1 MPSQALSE
9 HEFVY
14 NLLNQLT
21 GVTSP
26 DEWLEVV
33 SEYPRAR
40 GASGGTLLWV
50 GSDRPDGEPTWQ
62 EIAAMWSTAGQP
74 RAVVGARHP
83 LEPFW
88 KQTGGWFANPDE
100 PTYIEDI
107 TTSPLLEETMRSDYL
122 ERGIGALVF
131 MPMLIEGRWVSGFG
145 FRWSEPQQFT
155 SEDRL
160 LYTAIM
166 RHAGPV
172 INAVRLLQDNRD
184 RAHRAEQIASVNT
197 ALSKARTEVDILN
210 ALCDFATPQGATS
223 MVLFYIHLDA
233 NDQPV
238 EMTVAATA
246 GEDAPPNLV
255 GQIFPIAGIGEQLLA
270 ASTTTRTLG
279 DCPVYFDD
287 YETDSRL
294 DEDARRVTRAWGV
307 TSGIG
312 LPLRSGG
319 IWQGLIGINWRDEH
333 FFTHNEREIYE
344 QILPTIASVVASRRA
359 FLETQALQQEAT
371 FLRELAEAIN
381 AATTFQEVCDA
392 IARLYDRCEG
402 LTLQFFEHLDYDRA
416 SYFDIV
422 AAACYPD
429 ESYRDVVGRR
439 FPIENFPIT
448 QAMRHERVWVFEDL
462 SSDLRIDPITRDT
475 WTSMGT
481 YSVIGIS
488 FFRGKQW
495 LGGIGFRFTTPQI
508 FSQLERQRMRGMGD
522 LVQAAVER
530 ILSQQD
536 TEAARRAAEEASAER
551 SLLYRMA
558 EVINSAITYQEIS
571 DAVARMMPTDCEGV
585 YIDVWENWDFNQAEY
600 LEVIAHTLPWENAS
614 QRSREC
620 YSKTDYPMLAQ
631 MKNARL
637 WAFEDVNTD
646 PRIDPTSRASLLEM
660 GTQSYMM
667 VAFINGERWFGGL
680 FFNYN
685 QPRQFSESE
694 RRLAHGIG
702 DLVQAAVQRVRSQQE
717 TESARQ
723 RSEADR
729 QESDYLRALA
739 MAVNSATTYQEVIN
753 AVAELMHD
761 AEGVL
766 LDIWETF
773 DYRTSDYFDV
783 LAASAKP
790 ASVLRGITGMRFTE
804 DQFPIIRLI
813 YEDRYWAIEDTH
825 DDERV
830 DAITR
835 ASWDSLDTRAV
846 MALMLHRGDR
856 WLGGISFHYRQPRTF
871 DEREIRLHLSI
882 GDLVQAAVE
891 RIRLQVETDVAR
903 RRAETLASTTAA
915 LAAATDED
923 GILDAL
929 ALLPCLQSGSY
940 ISVHYPVFDTNSAL
954 IGFQMQA
961 SLGPDGSHAP
971 RDKWMEIIFKIE
983 DFGLLKRIHRYPD
996 TTVYLENYLT
1006 DTRPEFQ
1013 ETRTLA
1019 EAHGWLAQIC
1029 IPLWSGGRW
1038 QGNVQFLWR
1047 EPLHFDD
1054 DMRLMLDT
1062 LKPTL
1067 TSVVSARRSYL
1078 SAEQARRETEQR
1090 VEELQT
1096 FAQMSGAAVS
1106 LLDESK
1112 LVMEFTRL
1120 ARVRFQ
1126 PLEVALYLLDDR
1138 QMLHRAALE
1147 TMSTLEVI
1155 TLADEHPVAQAVRL
1169 RQGVIANDWMSD
1181 ELVSDVHDGTVRG
1194 HTAICMVAAPM
1205 AVRDQLIGA
1214 LGVRAPQGMRLGDAH
1229 LRMMS
1234 TLADLIAVAIHNVRY
1249 YQQAQELAALEERT
1263 RLARELHDS
1272 VSQALY
1278 GIGLGAQTLRRNIE
1292 RNEIDKLR
1300 APLEYVISLAEAG
1313 LTEMRALI
1321 FELRPES
1328 LENEGMIT
1336 ALAKQGASIEA
1347 RHNIGVQLE
1356 LGEEPILPLEKKES
1370 LYRIAREALHNV
1382 VKHAAA
1388 TQIVLRL
1395 QHEAE
1400 GLVLEV
1406 RDDGLGFDTAQDFPG
1421 HLGLQSM
1428 RERVAKLGGLLTI
1441 SSTPGAGTT
1450 IRAVLHQHESP
1461 PKV

>member
-14 NLLNQLT
+14 DLLNELT

-33 SEYPRAR
+33 STYPRSR

-50 GSDRPDGEPTWQ
+50 GSDRTDGEPNWQ
-62 EIAAMWSTAGQP
+62 EVAALWFTDGQP
-74 RAVVGARHP
+74 RATIGTRLP

-88 KQTGGWFANPDE
+88 QQTGGWFANPHD
-100 PTYIEDI
+100 PTFIEDI
-107 TTSPLLEETMRSDYL
+107 ETSPLLEDTMRADYL
-122 ERGIGALVF
+122 ERGVRALVF

-145 FRWSEPQQFT
+145 FRWSQPQQFT
-155 SEDRL
+155 PEDRT
-160 LYTAIM
+160 LYNAIM

-184 RAHRAEQIASVNT
+184 RAHRAEQVAAVNT
-197 ALSKARTEVDILN
+197 ALSKARDEAEILN
-210 ALCDFATPQGATS
+210 AICNFATPNGATS
-223 MVLFYIHLDA
+223 LVLFYINLDTA
-233 NDQPV
+233 NQPV
-238 EMTVAATA
+238 EMTIAATA
-246 GEDAPPNLV
+246 GEDAVPNLV
-255 GQIFPIAGIGEQLLA
+255 GQVFPMSGIGEQLLA
-270 ASTTTRTLG
+270 ASTETNAAG
-279 DCPVYFDD
+279 DSPVYFDD
-287 YETDSRL
+287 YETDPRL
-294 DEDARRVTRAWGV
+294 DETARVVTRAWGV
-307 TSGIG
+307 KSGIG

-319 IWQGLIGINWRDEH
+319 QWQGMIGVNWRNAH
-333 FFTHNEREIYE
+333 MFTYNEREIYE
-344 QILPTIASVVASRRA
+344 QLLPTIASVVASRRA
-359 FLETQALQQEAT
+359 FLETQALQEEAT

-381 AATTFQEVCDA
+381 AATNFQDVCDA
-392 IARLYDRCEG
+392 IAQLYDRCEG
-402 LTLQFFEHLDYDRA
+402 LTLQFFEQFDYDRA
-416 SYFDIV
+416 SYFEIV

-429 ESYRDVVGRR
+429 ESYREVIGSR
-439 FPIENFPIT
+439 FPIANFPVT
-448 QAMRHERVWVFEDL
+448 ETMRHERMWVFEDL
-462 SSDLRIDPITRDT
+462 GSDPRIDPVTRET

-481 YSVIGIS
+481 WAVIGIS
-488 FFRGKQW
+488 FLRGKQW
-495 LGGIGFRFTTPQI
+495 LGGIGFRFTTPQT
-508 FSQLERQRMRGMGD
+508 FSEMERQRIRGMGD

-530 ILSQQD
+530 ILSQQNIE
-536 TEAARRAAEEASAER
+536 TARHAAEAA
-551 SLLYRMA
+551 
-558 EVINSAITYQEIS
+558 
-571 DAVARMMPTDCEGV
+571 
-585 YIDVWENWDFNQAEY
+585 
-600 LEVIAHTLPWENAS
+600 
-614 QRSREC
+614 
-620 YSKTDYPMLAQ
+620 
-631 MKNARL
+631 
-637 WAFEDVNTD
+637 
-646 PRIDPTSRASLLEM
+646 
-660 GTQSYMM
+660 
-667 VAFINGERWFGGL
+667 
-680 FFNYN
+680 
-685 QPRQFSESE
+685 
-694 RRLAHGIG
+694 
-702 DLVQAAVQRVRSQQE
+702 
-717 TESARQ
+717 
-723 RSEADR
+723 R

-739 MAVNSATTYQEVIN
+739 MAVNSATTYQDVID

-790 ASVLRGITGMRFTE
+790 TSVLRSITGMRFTE
-804 DQFPIIRLI
+804 EQFPIIRLI

-830 DAITR
+830 DPVTR
-835 ASWDSLDTRAV
+835 ASWDALDTRAV
-846 MALMLHRGDR
+846 MALMLHRGER
-856 WLGGISFHYRQPRTF
+856 WLGGISFHYRQPRAF
-871 DEREIRLHLSI
+871 NEREIRMHLSI

-891 RIRLQVETDVAR
+891 RIRLQVETDAARQESDALYDLAEQVNAARTYGDIVLAISDIMEDYSGALVAVANNFDASNATAFNLAVLVQKEDGTRELIEQVLPIASIPMLNTMRGQRLWVMENIESDPRVDVTSRDTYETFLNMRAFIGISYNPIDTSQIVGGFGYRYLEPRTFSERERRLLLGVGDLVQAAIERIRSQEETDAAR
-903 RRAETLASTTAA
+903 RRAETLASMTAA
-915 LAAATDED
+915 LASAADED
-923 GILDAL
+923 DILDAL
-929 ALLPCLQSGSY
+929 ALLPRLQPGSY
-940 ISVHYPVFDTNSAL
+940 ISVHYPVFGTEGEL

-961 SLGPDGSHAP
+961 SLNPDGSHAP
-971 RDKWMEIIFKIE
+971 RDKWMEIVFKVE
-983 DFGLLKRIHRYPD
+983 DFGLLTRIQRYPD
-996 TTVYLENYLT
+996 KIVYLENYLT
-1006 DTRPEFQ
+1006 DTRPEFRD
-1013 ETRTLA
+1013 TRALA
-1019 EAHGWLAQIC
+1019 ELHGWLAQIC
-1029 IPLWSGGRW
+1029 IPLWLGGRW

-1047 EPLHFDD
+1047 EPLQFDN

-1067 TSVVSARRSYL
+1067 TSVVNARRSYL
-1078 SAEQARRETEQR
+1078 AAEQARRETEQR

-1120 ARVRFQ
+1120 ARMRFQ
-1126 PLEVALYLLDDR
+1126 PLEVALYLLDDK
-1138 QMLHRAALE
+1138 QLLQRAAIENL
-1147 TMSTLEVI
+1147 SDQEVI
-1155 TLADEHPVAQAVRL
+1155 ALNADHPVAQSVRL
-1169 RQGVIANDWMSD
+1169 RQGVIVNDWMSD
-1181 ELVSDVHDGTVRG
+1181 DLISSVHVGAVRG

-1278 GIGLGAQTLRRNIE
+1278 GIGLGAQTLRRHLE
-1292 RNEIDKLR
+1292 RNDIDKLKG
-1300 APLEYVISLAEAG
+1300 PLEYVISLAEAG

-1347 RHNIGVQLE
+1347 RHNISVQLE
-1356 LGEEPILPLEKKES
+1356 LGEEPVMSVEKKES

-1395 QHEAE
+1395 QHEPE

-1428 RERVAKLGGLLTI
+1428 RERVAKLGGRLTI
-1441 SSTPGAGTT
+1441 ASTPGAGTT
-1450 IRAVLHQHESP
+1450 IRAVLHHSESP